1 MALKIKSKP
10 KQTVSLQTLL
20 AEMDKVKETKKLLDT
35 REKELKTLI
44 LEYVSKE
51 GVKDSNGSVKL
62 VFGDRLV
69 NNQARKSVKL
79 NESRAEDFFRDLG
92 IWDKVSETKEVLNEN
107 YVEQAVLEGLITT
120 DDLESLVDIKTTY
133 ALVISK
139 YTPEEE
145 A

>member
-79 NESRAEDFFRDLG
+79 NESRAEDFFRGLG